1 MKKVWI
7 KVDPWSKEK
16 VLAALEGGA
25 DGVLLPQGGA
35 SRVRDL
41 GIIPIISP
49 DGDLRWGKEVVPLSV
64 ADQEDVEKASEMPP
78 HISLVV
84 EAKEW
89 KVIAWENLVA
99 KRSRIYALVKGYEE
113 AMTALGALE
122 KGVEGVV
129 IDTGDMV
136 EAKRIMSLARNEV
149 ERLVLEKGTVT
160 RIMPLGLGDR
170 VCVDTTTKMG
180 KGEGMLVGNASS
192 GLFLIHSESLPNP
205 YVEPRPFR
213 INAGAIHSYIRGPEG
228 QTRYLSE
235 LRGGDELLVVNSE
248 GATQRSHVGRVKIER
263 RPLILVE
270 AEIGEWKGSCIL
282 QNAETVRLVGP
293 SGNALSLVNLKKG
306 DRVILLRE
314 SGGRHLGQLVE
325 ERIEES

>member
-25 DGVLLPQGGA
+25 DAVLLPEGGA
-35 SRVRDL
+35 SRVREL
-41 GIIPIISP
+41 GIIPTIAP
-49 DGDLRWGKEVVPLSV
+49 DGDRLWGKEVIPWKVRR
-64 ADQEDVEKASEMPP
+64 QKDVEKASAMPP

-99 KRSRIYALVKGYEE
+99 KRSGIYALVKGYEE
-113 AMTALGALE
+113 AMAALGALE

-129 IDTGDMV
+129 IETEDMA
-136 EAKRIMSLARNEV
+136 EATRIMRLARKEV
-149 ERLVLEKGTVT
+149 ERLVLEKVTVS

-180 KGEGMLVGNASS
+180 KGEGMLVGNGSS

-213 INAGAIHSYIRGPEG
+213 VNAGAIHSYIRGPGG

-248 GATQRSHVGRVKIER
+248 GATQITHVGRVKIER

-270 AEIGEWKGSCIL
+270 AERGARKSSCIL

-293 SGNALSLVNLKKG
+293 SGDALSLVNLKKG
-306 DRVILLRE
+306 DAVLLLRE
-314 SGGRHLGQLVE
+314 TGGRHLGQLVE
-325 ERIEES
+325 ERIEEI